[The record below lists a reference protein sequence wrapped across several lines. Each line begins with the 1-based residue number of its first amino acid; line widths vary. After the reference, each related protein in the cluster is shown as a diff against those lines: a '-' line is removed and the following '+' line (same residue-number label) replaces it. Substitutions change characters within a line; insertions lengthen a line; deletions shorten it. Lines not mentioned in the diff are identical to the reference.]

1 MQGVGRACCK
11 TQFYFWAFRKNMN
24 PQNILT
30 TASGMLETFGEN
42 AKFMVAEHID
52 RALEVG
58 DAAAHDEWC
67 LIGKAIALMSMPR
80 GENLAAPAKPKAAPV
95 VHRKFKAA

>member
-1 MQGVGRACCK
+1 MD
-11 TQFYFWAFRKNMN
+11 
-24 PQNILT
+24 PQKILT

-52 RALEVG
+52 QAMQAG

-67 LIGKAIALMSMPR
+67 LIGKAIALMSIPR
-80 GENLAAPAKPKAAPV
+80 SEAPATKVKPKSAPV
-95 VHRKFKAA
+95 VHRKFRAA

>member
-1 MQGVGRACCK
+1 MD
-11 TQFYFWAFRKNMN
+11 
-24 PQNILT
+24 PQKILT

-52 RALEVG
+52 QALQAG

-67 LIGKAIALMSMPR
+67 MIGKAIALMSMPR
-80 GENLAAPAKPKAAPV
+80 GEAAPAKPKAKSAPV
-95 VHRKFKAA
+95 VHRKFRAA

>member
-1 MQGVGRACCK
+1 MD
-11 TQFYFWAFRKNMN
+11 

-30 TASGMLETFGEN
+30 TASSMLEAFGEN
-42 AKFMVAEHID
+42 AKFMVAERID
-52 RALEVG
+52 QAMQAG

-80 GENLAAPAKPKAAPV
+80 GEAPAVKPKAKPAPV
-95 VHRKFKAA
+95 VHRKFRAA